1 LLNAY
6 NEYVQGNSVTLLK
19 QHPIFLVFFLVF
31 LGVAGWTV
39 KTYMDNQKVSGGY
52 PRGGETIVVTQPA
65 KMITFVDDVESIG
78 TTRANESISITS
90 KVTDLVQKVNFD
102 DGMYA
107 TAGQILVELTNSEE
121 TAQLAEAQA
130 AVDESTRQFDRMKNM
145 IDQRLA
151 SETQLDIEQARMQ
164 TAQARFEAIV
174 ARLDERLIRA
184 PFSGVLGFRQVSPG
198 SLLTINTVVTTLD
211 DISVIKLD
219 FSVPENFLSALK
231 PGMEINA
238 KSGAYENEVFVGRV
252 ETINSRVD
260 PVTRT
265 VTVRALLKN
274 DDRRLRPGM
283 LLTVSLIRSRKEV
296 LAVPEESVIPVQA
309 KQYVY
314 VVADGVANR
323 VEITTGRI
331 QPGLIEVLGGI
342 SAGQQVVTQGA
353 MKLRPGSK
361 VIIKADQVNV
371 AGKAGQ

>member
-1 LLNAY
+1 M
-6 NEYVQGNSVTLLK
+6 TLLK

-371 AGKAGQ
+371 AGKAG

>member
-1 LLNAY
+1 M
-6 NEYVQGNSVTLLK
+6 TFLK
-19 QHPIFLVFFLVF
+19 QHPIFLVFLLVL
-31 LGVAGWTV
+31 LGVVGWTAQ
-39 KTYMDNQKVSGGY
+39 TYMDNQKVSGGY
-52 PRGGETIVVTQPA
+52 ARGGETIVVTQPA
-65 KMITFVDDVESIG
+65 KMITFVDAVESIG

-90 KVTDLVQKVNFD
+90 KVTDLIQKVNFD

-145 IDQRLA
+145 IEQRLA
-151 SETQLDIEQARMQ
+151 SQTQLDFEQARMQ
-164 TAQARFEAIV
+164 TAKARFEAIV

-198 SLLTINTVVTTLD
+198 SLLTTNTVVTTLD
-211 DISVIKLD
+211 DISIIKLD

-238 KSGAYENEVFVGRV
+238 KSSAYENDMFVGQV

-274 DDRRLRPGM
+274 EDRRLRPGM
-283 LLTVSLIRSRKEV
+283 LLTVNLIRSRKEV
-296 LAVPEESVIPVQA
+296 LAVPEESVIPVQDR
-309 KQYVY
+309 KYVY
-314 VVADGVANR
+314 VVTDGVANR
-323 VEITTGRI
+323 IEITAGRV
-331 QPGLIEVLGGI
+331 QPGLIEVLDGI
-342 SAGQQVVTQGA
+342 NAGQQVVTQGA

-361 VIIKADQVNV
+361 VAIKAAEVDA
-371 AGKAGQ
+371 AGKAG

>member
-371 AGKAGQ
+371 AGKAG